1 MGGEVKKEKRARERV
16 HSLRKTTHRHQMAG
30 YGLQFFCVLQIF
42 RLARPTSG
50 GAIARKAPRGAATG
64 LGL

>member
-30 YGLQFFCVLQIF
+30 YGLQFFCVLQILGGLD
-42 RLARPTSG
+42 RRPG
-50 GAIARKAPRGAATG
+50 G
-64 LGL
+64 L